1 MDTHSILKNLR
12 SFVIQNYLMGRDTGL
27 TDDDSF
33 LDSGIIDSTGVLELV
48 AYLEE
53 SYGFKVDNEEL
64 TTDNLDSISKV
75 SAYVHSKLAR
85 AEREAASAIQGAG
98 TTITIGVSRNVTST
112 DRTF

>member
-1 MDTHSILKNLR
+1 MDTSSILKDLR
-12 SFVIQNYLMGRDTGL
+12 AFVVENYLMGRETGL

-53 SYGFKVDNEEL
+53 SYGFRVDNEEL

-75 SAYVHSKLAR
+75 TAYVHSKLAR
-85 AEREAASAIQGAG
+85 AEGGTASA
-98 TTITIGVSRNVTST
+98 VEVPVP
-112 DRTF
+112 